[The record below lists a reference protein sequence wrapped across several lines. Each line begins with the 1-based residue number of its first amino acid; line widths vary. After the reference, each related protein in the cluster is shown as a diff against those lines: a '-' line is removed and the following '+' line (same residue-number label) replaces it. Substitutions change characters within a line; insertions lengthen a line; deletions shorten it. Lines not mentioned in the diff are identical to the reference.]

1 MGFFPTWQHL
11 LNCRKKFLLL
21 YIAYDMIL
29 IDNTK
34 FKLKINQTL
43 TREIIFSII
52 TKNEI
57 LFNNSKIILEI
68 KLENF
73 IISFFD
79 IYTTI

>member
-1 MGFFPTWQHL
+1 
-11 LNCRKKFLLL
+11 
-21 YIAYDMIL
+21 MIF
-29 IDNTK
+29 IDNTM

-52 TKNEI
+52 TKNEM
-57 LFNNSKIILEI
+57 FFSNSKIILEI

-79 IYTTI
+79 ISFNLIYNHNLHTL

>member
-1 MGFFPTWQHL
+1 M
-11 LNCRKKFLLL
+11 LL
-21 YIAYDMIL
+21 YIVYDMIL

-34 FKLKINQTL
+34 FKFKINQTL

-57 LFNNSKIILEI
+57 LFSNSKIILEI

-73 IISFFD
+73 KISFFD

>member
-1 MGFFPTWQHL
+1 
-11 LNCRKKFLLL
+11 
-21 YIAYDMIL
+21 MIL

-52 TKNEI
+52 TKNEM
-57 LFNNSKIILEI
+57 FFSNSKIILEI

-73 IISFFD
+73 
-79 IYTTI
+79 

>member
-1 MGFFPTWQHL
+1 M
-11 LNCRKKFLLL
+11 LL
-21 YIAYDMIL
+21 YIVYDMIL

-34 FKLKINQTL
+34 FKIKINQTL

-52 TKNEI
+52 TKNEMFFSN
-57 LFNNSKIILEI
+57 LEIILEI

-79 IYTTI
+79 ISLNLIYDYNLHTP

>member
-1 MGFFPTWQHL
+1 
-11 LNCRKKFLLL
+11 
-21 YIAYDMIL
+21 MIL

-52 TKNEI
+52 TKNEMF
-57 LFNNSKIILEI
+57 LSNSKIILEI
-68 KLENF
+68 KLKNF

-79 IYTTI
+79 ISFNLIYNHNLHTP

>member
-1 MGFFPTWQHL
+1 M
-11 LNCRKKFLLL
+11 LL
-21 YIAYDMIL
+21 YTVYDMIL

-52 TKNEI
+52 TKNEMF
-57 LFNNSKIILEI
+57 FNNSKIILEI

-73 IISFFD
+73 IISFFLFHLTLYIIIIFIHHD
-79 IYTTI
+79 LKKI

>member
-1 MGFFPTWQHL
+1 M
-11 LNCRKKFLLL
+11 LL
-21 YIAYDMIL
+21 YIVYDMIL

-34 FKLKINQTL
+34 FKFKFNQTL

-57 LFNNSKIILEI
+57 LFSNSKIILEI

-73 IISFFD
+73 KISFFD

>member
-1 MGFFPTWQHL
+1 M
-11 LNCRKKFLLL
+11 LL
-21 YIAYDMIL
+21 YIVYDMIL

-57 LFNNSKIILEI
+57 LFSNSKIILEI

-79 IYTTI
+79 ISFNLIYDYNLHTP

>member
-1 MGFFPTWQHL
+1 
-11 LNCRKKFLLL
+11 
-21 YIAYDMIL
+21 MIL

-52 TKNEI
+52 TKNEMF
-57 LFNNSKIILEI
+57 FNNSKIILEI

-73 IISFFD
+73 
-79 IYTTI
+79 

>member
-1 MGFFPTWQHL
+1 
-11 LNCRKKFLLL
+11 
-21 YIAYDMIL
+21 MIL

-52 TKNEI
+52 TKNEM
-57 LFNNSKIILEI
+57 FFSDSKIILEI

-73 IISFFD
+73 IVSFFD
-79 IYTTI
+79 ISFNLTHI

>member
-1 MGFFPTWQHL
+1 M
-11 LNCRKKFLLL
+11 LL
-21 YIAYDMIL
+21 YIVYDMIL

-57 LFNNSKIILEI
+57 LFSNSKIILEI

-73 IISFFD
+73 KISFFD

>member
-1 MGFFPTWQHL
+1 MLF
-11 LNCRKKFLLL
+11 RS
-21 YIAYDMIL
+21 IAYDMIL

-52 TKNEI
+52 TKNEM
-57 LFNNSKIILEI
+57 FFSNSKIILEI

-73 IISFFD
+73 IVSFFD
-79 IYTTI
+79 ISFNLTHI

>member
-1 MGFFPTWQHL
+1 M
-11 LNCRKKFLLL
+11 LL
-21 YIAYDMIL
+21 YIVYDMIL

-34 FKLKINQTL
+34 FKFKINQTL

-57 LFNNSKIILEI
+57 LFSNSKIILEI

>member
-1 MGFFPTWQHL
+1 
-11 LNCRKKFLLL
+11 
-21 YIAYDMIL
+21 MIL

-52 TKNEI
+52 TKNEM
-57 LFNNSKIILEI
+57 FFSDSKIILEI

-73 IISFFD
+73 
-79 IYTTI
+79 

>member
-1 MGFFPTWQHL
+1 M
-11 LNCRKKFLLL
+11 KKFMLL
-21 YIAYDMIL
+21 YIVYDMIL

-57 LFNNSKIILEI
+57 LFSNSKIILEI

-73 IISFFD
+73 KISFFD

>member
-1 MGFFPTWQHL
+1 
-11 LNCRKKFLLL
+11 
-21 YIAYDMIL
+21 MIL

>member
-1 MGFFPTWQHL
+1 M
-11 LNCRKKFLLL
+11 LL
-21 YIAYDMIL
+21 YIVYDMIL

-34 FKLKINQTL
+34 FKIKINQTL

-57 LFNNSKIILEI
+57 LFSNSKIILEI

-73 IISFFD
+73 KISFFD

>member
-1 MGFFPTWQHL
+1 M
-11 LNCRKKFLLL
+11 KKFMLL
-21 YIAYDMIL
+21 YIVYDMIL

-34 FKLKINQTL
+34 FKFKINQTL

-57 LFNNSKIILEI
+57 LFSNSKIILEI

-73 IISFFD
+73 KISFFD

>member
-1 MGFFPTWQHL
+1 
-11 LNCRKKFLLL
+11 
-21 YIAYDMIL
+21 MIL

-52 TKNEI
+52 TKNEM
-57 LFNNSKIILEI
+57 FFSDSKIILEI

-73 IISFFD
+73 IVLFFD
-79 IYTTI
+79 ISFNLTHI